1 MVAPQIQKLFTA
13 SAWTLLVYDYA
24 LTFETEVAT
33 IWAASPWPLGRF
45 GTPLF
50 YLSRYFP
57 LIDEAMLVYTGRST
71 DSARTCE
78 GLYHT
83 ATCQIRDDSHT
94 CTALGEVYLG
104 QQTRVCNPP
113 AAPEDAAKPCKISY
127 SPTEVALTLAVV
139 AGAIGY
145 GYYTRTQA
153 HTAAAAGASS
163 STSASTT
170 TGGKKGKG
178 KKKSTAEAKASEAPA
193 PAGVVPF
200 PAVIPGGFNDD
211 SAAEDSAAAS
221 DAKKPS
227 SKAKKGKK
235 SAGKGTAKAAAAAED
250 GVSTPT
256 PRTAPAGP
264 VAIHP
269 SLVAPA
275 AQQQVDSS
283 SEGPASTSKKS
294 KKKSKAKSAAAK
306 EKEKEVESSV
316 VGLEFSTASIEP
328 DTDGSWTR
336 VEPRKA
342 ATSKS
347 TTTSASASAPGSAG
361 LSVPGDSTP
370 TGTSGDSSPVR
381 ETFSRGGGGAGEKK
395 KTLAEKKASKNRK
408 TGVEDLLET
417 PDYPTLARVM
427 RIKPRP
433 DEKPISGYS
442 WGDYEDVAVPGTSVT
457 DAGNHADRED
467 GGTGSA
473 DGEEDEGGWGVVQ
486 SRKPKKQGERSSTPS
501 QTSASA
507 SLSSSTELTKKQRQ
521 NQKKKEAE
529 KAAKAALQS
538 ELQGAKAQ
546 HDRELLKIR
555 MAEQAKERER
565 AKGKVVGGGMQARVD
580 EGGRLI
586 WE

>member
-1 MVAPQIQKLFTA
+1 M
-13 SAWTLLVYDYA
+13 S
-24 LTFETEVAT
+24 
-33 IWAASPWPLGRF
+33 S
-45 GTPLF
+45 
-50 YLSRYFP
+50 
-57 LIDEAMLVYTGRST
+57 
-71 DSARTCE
+71 
-78 GLYHT
+78 
-83 ATCQIRDDSHT
+83 
-94 CTALGEVYLG
+94 
-104 QQTRVCNPP
+104 N
-113 AAPEDAAKPCKISY
+113 AKAY

-153 HTAAAAGASS
+153 HTAAAAASS
-163 STSASTT
+163 STSSSTSTTT

-178 KKKSTAEAKASEAPA
+178 KKKSVLAEAKASEAPA

-211 SAAEDSAAAS
+211 SPAEDSAAAAS
-221 DAKKPS
+221 DAKKS
-227 SKAKKGKK
+227 SKAKKAKK
-235 SAGKGTAKAAAAAED
+235 STSAGKKAAVATED

-256 PRTAPAGP
+256 PRTVPA

-275 AQQQVDSS
+275 AQPQVDSS

-294 KKKSKAKSAAAK
+294 KKKKSSAAKKDK
-306 EKEKEVESSV
+306 EREKAVESSV

-347 TTTSASASAPGSAG
+347 ATSVSAGGSAG

-381 ETFSRGGGGAGEKK
+381 ETFSRGGGGEGEKK

-486 SRKPKKQGERSSTPS
+486 SRKPKKQGEQRSSTPS
-501 QTSASA
+501 QTQTSASA

-580 EGGRLI
+580 EGGRRFVVLRVAGDSDA
-586 WE
+586 